1 VPLVDCPSMQSTGQI
16 GLKMKLNRRILL
28 IGLTALG
35 LMGLSGASFAQS
47 ADMGELSDAPQDK
60 IAQDNVAI
68 VIPVEE
74 MDSAPLGFHNWRG
87 FALKDH
93 ESYVLRI
100 SIESVRPVG
109 PMGVR
114 RLLALNMTIEEIE
127 KEILAKEGNVTY
139 RGYLKF
145 GESIYWLIN
154 IKVEA
159 EADNLT
165 LDADIADIQ
174 ESLPHEIMAKA
185 VGHVTVNTTSYE
197 GGMNGQ
203 GKLIMIAGPRIGH
216 YQILLDM
223 DSLPPE
229 RAGWNIKN

>member
-1 VPLVDCPSMQSTGQI
+1 M
-16 GLKMKLNRRILL
+16 GLKMKLKRRILF

-47 ADMGELSDAPQDK
+47 AEIGELGEAPQDK
-60 IAQDNVAI
+60 MAQDNVTI
-68 VIPVEE
+68 MVPVKE
-74 MDSAPLGFHNWRG
+74 MNSAPLGFHNSAPLGFHNWRG

-109 PMGVR
+109 PMGAR
-114 RLLALNMTIEEIE
+114 KLLASNMTIEEIE

-139 RGYLKF
+139 RGHLKLC
-145 GESIYWLIN
+145 ESTYWLIN
-154 IKVEA
+154 IKMNP

-174 ESLPHEIMAKA
+174 ESLPHEIVAKA
-185 VGHVTVNTTSYE
+185 MGHVTVNTTNYE
-197 GGMNGQ
+197 GAMKGQ
-203 GKLIMIAGPRIGH
+203 GELIMIAGPRIGR

-229 RAGWNIKN
+229 KGRMEY